1 LEADRRKTHIVD
13 ERPLKIAFIIPYFYP
28 AWQYGGQPRA
38 AYDLARGLVRRGH
51 NVRVITTDSGG
62 DSRLTVGAVSDRPFF
77 VSKVEGIEICYFKNI
92 SNWLA
97 YHQRVFLPRRLRAE
111 IHDQLKDRDVIHIH
125 ELRSTLSVIA
135 ARAVRDLKK
144 PYVLSGHGG
153 LKHLGRHTA
162 KTMFDSLWGNR
173 ILKEAAAIVA
183 VSPVEAHDAK
193 ELGIEE
199 ARIHTIP
206 NAIDVDEYKDI
217 PSRSPRPQILFL
229 GRLHRIKGA
238 DILIEAFAI
247 AKQSGLKA
255 NLVIA
260 GPDDGEES
268 NLRALVRARG
278 LEAAVTFPGY
288 LDRKAK
294 LQAFADSTVTVI
306 ASRAEVFALTALES
320 LLCGTPALLS
330 SVCGLFPMPVTGVAQ
345 FQSGDVQD
353 LANKLLND
361 YPRPNERLFIERN
374 FSLEQIADQ
383 TSRLYRHLPSRADG
397 VS

>member
-1 LEADRRKTHIVD
+1 VD
-13 ERPLKIAFIIPYFYP
+13 DRPLKIAFIIPYFYP

-51 NVRVITTDSGG
+51 DVRVITTDSGG
-62 DSRLTVGAVSDRPFF
+62 TSRLAAVGAVYERALF
-77 VSKVEGIEICYFKNI
+77 VSRVEGIEIRHYKNI

-97 YHQRVFLPRRLRAE
+97 YHQRLFLPRRLRAE

-135 ARAVRDLKK
+135 ARAARDLKK

-153 LKHLGRHTA
+153 LKHLGRHAA
-162 KTMFDSLWGNR
+162 KTVFDAFWGNR

-183 VSPVEAHDAK
+183 VSPVEVEDARQ
-193 ELGIEE
+193 LGIQQ

-206 NAIDVDEYKDI
+206 NAVDVDEY
-217 PSRSPRPQILFL
+217 REMTGEGPRAQILFL

-247 AKQSGLKA
+247 AKKRGLKA

-268 NLRALVRARG
+268 NLRALVRTRD
-278 LEAAVTFPGY
+278 LESHVTFAGY
-288 LDRKAK
+288 LDRQAK
-294 LQAFADSTVTVI
+294 LRAFVHSLVTVI
-306 ASRAEVFALTALES
+306 PSRTEVFALTALES
-320 LLCGTPALLS
+320 LLCGTPAILS
-330 SVCGLFPMPVTGVAQ
+330 SVCGLFPMPATGVTT

-353 LANKLLND
+353 LANKLLCD
-361 YPRPNERLFIERN
+361 FPRPNARSFIQTN
-374 FSLEQIADQ
+374 FSLERVADQ
-383 TSRLYRHLPSRADG
+383 AIGLYKSA
-397 VS
+397 